1 MQFYWTFGLV
11 FNKTD
16 PKPWSG
22 FCKHFFFHFH
32 SSHWQNESRE
42 RPNFTS
48 QKFPWTSNC
57 ASSTKSCAGHTQH
70 QWFICDY
77 SFLSPHWKIVNGVT
91 SQVLLLV
98 STFMATKSPKCYN
111 CCASPLLREVVSVS
125 LGKVTKE
132 RREDRLRQNKW
143 KWLAYWTVC
152 NPSLGLQNPQ
162 KSWRMSE
169 KFLRSFVYCCCR
181 FSQFGVDFNPSDWDF
196 KFALVSFFCKINVS
210 SQCQFTYAPAPH
222 NSWISKL

>member
-1 MQFYWTFGLV
+1 MQVQLKVVLDTHNINDLSATILSFPHTGKL
-11 FNKTD
+11 
-16 PKPWSG
+16 SMA
-22 FCKHFFFHFH
+22 
-32 SSHWQNESRE
+32 SRLKSFSWCQLLW
-42 RPNFTS
+42 RPNL
-48 QKFPWTSNC
+48 QN
-57 ASSTKSCAGHTQH
+57 
-70 QWFICDY
+70 
-77 SFLSPHWKIVNGVT
+77 VT
-91 SQVLLLV
+91 IAVLHPSYYVTIGL
-98 STFMATKSPKCYN
+98 
-111 CCASPLLREVVSVS
+111 VVSVS

-169 KFLRSFVYCCCR
+169 KFLRSFVCCCCCR
-181 FSQFGVDFNPSDWDF
+181 FSQFRVDFNPSDWDS
-196 KFALVSFFCKINVS
+196 KFALVSFFRKINVS